1 MKRLA
6 VLCAAF
12 ALVCP
17 AAEAATARPAM
28 RVTYSARPNA
38 NGWFRAPATATIAV
52 TGVKRIDS
60 CKWGVGFEDARTGL
74 GSSRY
79 ARSFNAAACAVT
91 GSVTRSG
98 TASVTL
104 SATAGK
110 WSQKTVVPLR
120 LDDGAP
126 AIAIGSPSLPV
137 VVSPVTIAGTVA
149 DSYSGPDGV
158 RLHFSDVLGVQPSF
172 DATATCDG
180 CGTFH
185 DCNQSCGFATT
196 WQVSRTVAPG
206 VWTVSA
212 AATDLAGNTT
222 ITDPL
227 TLVVV

>member
-1 MKRLA
+1 MRRLA

-17 AAEAATARPAM
+17 AAEAATARPSM

-38 NGWFRAPATATIAV
+38 NGWFRAPATATIVV
-52 TGVKRIDS
+52 TGARRIDS

-79 ARSFNAAACAVT
+79 ARSSNVAACSVT

-98 TASVTL
+98 TASVVL
-104 SATAGK
+104 SATSGR

-120 LDDGAP
+120 LDNSAP
-126 AIAIGSPSLPV
+126 AIAIGAPTLPV
-137 VVSPVTIAGTVA
+137 VVSPVAISGTVA

-158 RLHFSDVLGVQPSF
+158 QLHFSDPLGIQPSF

-180 CGTFH
+180 CGSFH
-185 DCNQSCGFATT
+185 DCSQSCGFATT
-196 WQVSRTVAPG
+196 WRLARTVAPG
-206 VWTVSA
+206 VWNVNA